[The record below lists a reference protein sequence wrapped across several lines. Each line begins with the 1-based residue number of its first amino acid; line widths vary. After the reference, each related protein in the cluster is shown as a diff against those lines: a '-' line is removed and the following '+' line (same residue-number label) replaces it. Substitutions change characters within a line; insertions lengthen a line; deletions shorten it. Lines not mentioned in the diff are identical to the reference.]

1 MQNFGQELL
10 LEATALVLLNC
21 ISVLKNPGASITA
34 YQHSKI
40 HLDKT
45 RTMYYNSKNT
55 GNHRETTNFGGS
67 IMNKAE
73 LIEAIA
79 TETGVTKKDVDA
91 VLKSFVTVVSD
102 TLQKKDKVQLIGFG
116 TFETAERAAR
126 TGRNPANGEAIK
138 IAASTLVK
146 FKAGAAL
153 KEKVNTK
160 PAKKSKKK

>member
-1 MQNFGQELL
+1 
-10 LEATALVLLNC
+10 
-21 ISVLKNPGASITA
+21 
-34 YQHSKI
+34 
-40 HLDKT
+40 
-45 RTMYYNSKNT
+45 
-55 GNHRETTNFGGS
+55 
-67 IMNKAE
+67 MNKAE

-79 TETGVTKKDVDA
+79 KETGISKKDVDA
-91 VLKSFVTVVSD
+91 ALKSFVSVVSD

-126 TGRNPANGEAIK
+126 TGRNPANGEPLK

-160 PAKKSKKK
+160 PSKCAKKAKKK

>member
-1 MQNFGQELL
+1 
-10 LEATALVLLNC
+10 
-21 ISVLKNPGASITA
+21 
-34 YQHSKI
+34 
-40 HLDKT
+40 
-45 RTMYYNSKNT
+45 
-55 GNHRETTNFGGS
+55 
-67 IMNKAE
+67 MNKTE

-79 TETGVTKKDVDA
+79 NETGLAKKDIDA
-91 VLKSFVTVVSD
+91 ALKSFVNVVSD

-126 TGRNPANGEAIK
+126 TGRNPSNGEPLK

-160 PAKKSKKK
+160 PSKKAPAKKAAKKK